1 MTKQKAEEKW
11 TISLA
16 FVNQYLGFEEINWVS
31 KTKVQENTM
40 IKNLVSPHPTQNT
53 TLSFQ
58 TTQTGNSE
66 KNRVKE
72 G

>member
-53 TLSFQ
+53 TLSF
-58 TTQTGNSE
+58 
-66 KNRVKE
+66 
-72 G
+72 